1 MKMAARN
8 TIIEERGDYNLA
20 MEMHKVAEKSIQNR
34 LKQSE
39 IMRKHLTEH
48 WLHGS
53 KINEKNE
60 MIYCSILPFTW

>member
-20 MEMHKVAEKSIQNR
+20 MEMYTKAEKRIQKR

-48 WLHGS
+48 
-53 KINEKNE
+53 
-60 MIYCSILPFTW
+60 